1 MNEQISF
8 IVDIQN
14 IDVELSKIDELL
26 KKTFCEM
33 EESRHAIKSNES
45 ELEKMKN
52 ELKEINIKIG
62 GCELD
67 IKSYEDKIIKMKDT
81 QKLIKTNKEYNAI
94 QKSIKD
100 NEALKKKSEDEQL
113 SLMENK
119 ESVEAEIARIK
130 KDMDEL
136 AEGLSLKN
144 HEYLK
149 NEEDYG
155 IIKKEFH
162 GKRQDAKNKVKKDY
176 LDIYETLKRNKGF
189 PAIAPVMKSGACS
202 GCYRMLP
209 PQQFNE
215 LISGNIFMQC
225 PVCSRI
231 LYIEAA
237 SSEPVPSAGKY
248 EGRGVQTAQDSNKNK
263 K

>member
-14 IDVELSKIDELL
+14 IDVELSKFDELL
-26 KKTFCEM
+26 RKTLNEI
-33 EESRHAIKSNES
+33 EESRHILKSKES
-45 ELEKMKN
+45 ELEKLRIDLLEVNKN
-52 ELKEINIKIG
+52 ISG
-62 GCELD
+62 SQLD
-67 IKSYEDKIIKMKDT
+67 IKTYEDKMAKMKDT

-113 SLMENK
+113 SYMENK
-119 ESVEAEIARIK
+119 ESIEAEIASIQ
-130 KDMDEL
+130 KDIDKL
-136 AEGLSLKN
+136 TDGLSLKN
-144 HEYLK
+144 GEYEK
-149 NEEDYG
+149 NEKEFG
-155 IIKKEFH
+155 VIKKEFF
-162 GKRQDAKNKVKKDY
+162 GKREVAKVKIKKDY
-176 LDIYETLKRNKGF
+176 LDIYEAIKRNKGF
-189 PAIAPVMKSGACS
+189 PAIASVMKSGACT

-231 LYIEAA
+231 LYIDMDL
-237 SSEPVPSAGKY
+237 SEPTPPAEKVSNK
-248 EGRGVQTAQDSNKNK
+248 AQKTSNKNK